1 MRFAAAAAAPFLC
14 SCLCAAFC
22 SLLQHMME
30 TLRKQAGGGSGLPMP
45 ALPSGLGSMAGKLA
59 GALGGMGGTTGAAVG
74 LVSSF
79 LLGPGALG
87 GQVPV
92 ICCDKQVDLYAA
104 RLAI

>member
-1 MRFAAAAAAPFLC
+1 MR
-14 SCLCAAFC
+14 

-30 TLRKQAGGGSGLPMP
+30 TLRTQAGGGSGLSIPS
-45 ALPSGLGSMAGKLA
+45 LPGGLGGMAGKLA

-79 LLGPGALG
+79 LLGPGVLG

-92 ICCDKQVDLYAA
+92 ICCDKQVDLYTA

>member
-1 MRFAAAAAAPFLC
+1 MQLHC
-14 SCLCAAFC
+14 CLSPCPC

-30 TLRKQAGGGSGLPMP
+30 TLAKQGGVGGGMPSLPGKLGQLAGG
-45 ALPSGLGSMAGKLA
+45 
-59 GALGGMGGTTGAAVG
+59 LGGMGGGLTGAAVG

-92 ICCDKQVDLYAA
+92 VCCDKQVDLYATQ
-104 RLAI
+104 LAI